1 MRRADRETLRGRAF
15 VPEGEHV
22 RLSASDHERGRA
34 GAARI
39 AELLPERFVLETE
52 SASPTLLVSSQKR
65 FPPYW
70 RTYLDG
76 REVASLSVN
85 GIFLGLEV
93 PAGRHRVEGRF
104 VVPPKEAAASLL
116 GFGALAALLW
126 RARNLKESR

>member
-1 MRRADRETLRGRAF
+1 PALLRRVYGGPDLTLFERDTAFPRFWFVAKTLPGGIDQVRRADRETLRGRAF

-39 AELLPERFVLETE
+39 AGPLPERFVLETE

-93 PAGRHRVEGRF
+93 P
-104 VVPPKEAAASLL
+104 
-116 GFGALAALLW
+116 
-126 RARNLKESR
+126 

>member
-1 MRRADRETLRGRAF
+1 MF
-15 VPEGEHV
+15 VPEREHV
-22 RLSASDHERGRA
+22 RLSASERERGKE

-39 AELLPERFVLETE
+39 VELSPERFVLETE

-76 REVASLSVN
+76 REVASLAAN

-104 VVPPKEAAASLL
+104 VVPGKETAASLL
-116 GFGALAALLW
+116 GFVALAAVLW
-126 RARNLKESR
+126 RARNLKESPVAR